1 MSIGSSANES
11 MSNISIVRKT
21 AKRNRNELIIDETTH
36 LHFETRS
43 PTFINIHVPRRGMV
57 DIKER
62 FSIKFCLPKFNFS
75 SMDANQNSTLFY
87 GENDLQL

>member
-36 LHFETRS
+36 LHFETRY
-43 PTFINIHVPRRGMV
+43 TGVVP
-57 DIKER
+57 
-62 FSIKFCLPKFNFS
+62 LPS
-75 SMDANQNSTLFY
+75 
-87 GENDLQL
+87 